1 MKRYLSNTWIVLS
14 ILPLLAGRA
23 AAEGGA
29 VDVFGMLGGRIVDR
43 SSHAPLGELT
53 VEARSLATGE
63 RLEATTDSAGTFF
76 VSRLP
81 AGMYAFR
88 ISDDGATYDVDE
100 VFDAR
105 VGMPFVLESCFE
117 VDASAKRAY
126 RAQSDCRTPFVP
138 EARVVTLGA
147 RRFLVPEP
155 ISYDR
160 IHSSTDLPTI
170 DHEPLECLPGD
181 EFPMLNTEIEPSA
194 NVKLARLFFR
204 AAQHPDL
211 YFVDMS
217 ISPEDGKF
225 YGVLPKASA
234 ETKSIHYYLEAIDR
248 AFDSVRTEEFV
259 AVLDTADECRR
270 RAPIAWFAGSD
281 PGIVVNAVSPGAYA
295 IPAGFQAVGISAFV
309 SSAGIVTS
317 AAAAAAGGAVG
328 GGLATSGV
336 LLVVGAG
343 AAATGGL
350 VLSAT
355 SDDEAS
361 PPDQ

>member
-1 MKRYLSNTWIVLS
+1 MKRYFSNAWIVLS

-23 AAEGGA
+23 GAEGGA
-29 VDVFGMLGGRIVDR
+29 VDVVGMLGGRIVDR
-43 SSHAPLGELT
+43 SSHAPLGEMT
-53 VEARSLATGE
+53 VEARLLTTGE
-63 RLEATTDSAGTFF
+63 RFEATTDSAGTFF

-100 VFDAR
+100 VFDVR

-117 VDASAKRAY
+117 VDAGAKRAY
-126 RAQSDCRTPFVP
+126 RAERDCRTPFVP

-147 RRFLVPEP
+147 QRFLVPEP
-155 ISYDR
+155 FSSDR
-160 IHSSTDLPTI
+160 IQSSTALPTI
-170 DHEPLECLPGD
+170 EHEPLECMPGD
-181 EFPMLNTEIEPSA
+181 EFPMLNAEIEPWA
-194 NVKLARLFFR
+194 NVQLARLFFR

-217 ISPEDGKF
+217 ISHEDGKF

-234 ETKSIHYYLEAIDR
+234 DTTSIHYYVEAIDR

-259 AVLDTADECRR
+259 AVVETAGECQR
-270 RAPIAWFAGSD
+270 RAPIAWFTGSN
-281 PGIVVNAVSPGAYA
+281 PGIVVNAVSPGAPA
-295 IPAGFQAVGISAFV
+295 VPAGFQAVGISAFV

-317 AAAAAAGGAVG
+317 ATAAGGAVG
-328 GGLATSGV
+328 GGLATPGV
-336 LLVVGAG
+336 LLVLGG
-343 AAATGGL
+343 AAAATREL
-350 VLSAT
+350 VVAAT
-355 SDDEAS
+355 SDVEAS